1 MNTASALLVP
11 IRNRFLS
18 RPNAFQLYA
27 EYSDGLASAGKEY
40 FGPASKFLAASPR
53 VGKDRPN
60 LRDAQNTYQCPE
72 TITLTCLI
80 VKTISLSMVKILE
93 ASKVTASH
101 AIRS

>member
-1 MNTASALLVP
+1 MNTAAALLAP

-18 RPNAFQLYA
+18 RPNTFQLYA
-27 EYSDGLASAGKEY
+27 EYSDGLASGVKEY
-40 FGPASKFLAASPR
+40 FGPASKFLATSPR

-60 LRDAQNTYQCPE
+60 LRDATYQCPE

-80 VKTISLSMVKILE
+80 VKAISLSMVKILE

>member
-1 MNTASALLVP
+1 MNTAAALRAR

-18 RPNAFQLYA
+18 GPNTFRHYA
-27 EYSDGLASAGKEY
+27 GYSDGLASLGKEY
-40 FGPASKFLAASPR
+40 FGPASKYSASSPR

-60 LRDAQNTYQCPE
+60 LRDAQSTYHCPE

-80 VKTISLSMVKILE
+80 VKAISLSMVKILQ